1 MKNGEKFI
9 IIIIFFN
16 YFFFQIKI
24 VFSGNDDPGEGEHKI
39 LHYIR

>member
-1 MKNGEKFI
+1 MTKLLK
-9 IIIIFFN
+9 
-16 YFFFQIKI
+16 IKI